1 MESIKSK
8 CKSGPCA
15 SRITFPGTTKSIRMK
30 DRGRIM
36 SNFFSKGPD
45 YYNLF
50 EKGIEISS
58 RAAQTLK
65 RAFAGDRIDEEEI
78 KQLKAI
84 EHEGDRHVHECAKLI
99 ADAFITPIERPD
111 MMNLV
116 AAIEALTDSIDD
128 VGNQVYMM
136 HITEKE
142 ETAEKF
148 IEMIA
153 SACEELCRIM
163 SVFKNFK
170 KSQTEIHEISIR
182 VNHIEEEGDALFI
195 GAMRDMYDPEKKKDA
210 IDVMRRQSL
219 YQTLEDSLDC
229 CEDVADIMA
238 HIIIANT

>member
-1 MESIKSK
+1 
-8 CKSGPCA
+8 
-15 SRITFPGTTKSIRMK
+15 
-30 DRGRIM
+30 M
-36 SNFFSKGPD
+36 SSFFSKGPD
-45 YYNLF
+45 YFSLF
-50 EKGIEISS
+50 EKGVEISS

-65 RAFAGDRIDEEEI
+65 RAFAGDEIDEEEI

-84 EHEGDRHVHECAKLI
+84 EHDGDKHVHECAKLI
-99 ADAFITPIERPD
+99 SDAFITPIERPD

-136 HITEKE
+136 HITEKGE
-142 ETAEKF
+142 VAGKF
-148 IEMIA
+148 VDLI
-153 SACEELCRIM
+153 SDACSELCSMMR
-163 SVFKNFK
+163 VFKHFK
-170 KSQTEIHEISIR
+170 KNQTDIHEISIR
-182 VNHIEEEGDALFI
+182 VNHIEEEGDVLFI
-195 GAMRDMYDPEKKKDA
+195 GAMRDMFDPSQERDP

>member
-1 MESIKSK
+1 
-8 CKSGPCA
+8 
-15 SRITFPGTTKSIRMK
+15 
-30 DRGRIM
+30 M
-36 SNFFSKGPD
+36 SSFFSKGPD
-45 YYNLF
+45 YFNLF
-50 EKGIEISS
+50 EKGIQISS
-58 RAAQTLK
+58 KAAQTLK
-65 RAFAGDRIDEEEI
+65 RSFAGNRIDEDEI
-78 KQLKAI
+78 KKLKAI
-84 EHEGDRHVHECAKLI
+84 EHEGDRHVHECAKLV

-136 HITEKE
+136 HVVEKE

-148 IEMIA
+148 VELIA
-153 SACEELCRIM
+153 SACEELCRMM

-170 KSQTEIHEISIR
+170 KSQTELHEIAIR

-195 GAMRDMYDPEKKKDA
+195 GAMRKMFDPAQKQDA
-210 IDVMRRQSL
+210 LDVIRRQSL

-238 HIIIANT
+238 HIIISNT

>member
-1 MESIKSK
+1 
-8 CKSGPCA
+8 
-15 SRITFPGTTKSIRMK
+15 
-30 DRGRIM
+30 M

-45 YYNLF
+45 YYCLF

-65 RAFAGDRIDEEEI
+65 RAFSGSLIDEEEI

-84 EHEGDRHVHECAKLI
+84 EHEGDKHVHECAKLI
-99 ADAFITPIERPD
+99 SDAFITPIERPD
-111 MMNLV
+111 MMELI

-142 ETAEKF
+142 KTAEQF
-148 IEMIA
+148 VDMIDA
-153 SACEELCRIM
+153 ACQELCKM
-163 SVFKNFK
+163 MGVFKHFK
-170 KSQTEIHEISIR
+170 KTQTELHEISIR

-195 GAMRDMYDPEKKKDA
+195 GAMRSMYDPAESHDA
-210 IDVMRRQSL
+210 LDVMRRQSL

-229 CEDVADIMA
+229 CEDVADIMGQ
-238 HIIIANT
+238 IIITNT

>member
-1 MESIKSK
+1 
-8 CKSGPCA
+8 
-15 SRITFPGTTKSIRMK
+15 MK
-30 DRGRIM
+30 DRGRTM

-45 YYNLF
+45 YFCLF

-65 RAFAGDRIDEEEI
+65 RAFAGSLIDEEEI

-84 EHEGDRHVHECAKLI
+84 EHEGDKHVHECAKLI
-99 ADAFITPIERPD
+99 SDAFITPIERPD
-111 MMNLV
+111 MMDLI

-142 ETAEKF
+142 EAAEKF
-148 IEMIA
+148 VDMID
-153 SACEELCRIM
+153 SACGELCKM
-163 SVFKNFK
+163 MGVFKNFK
-170 KSQTEIHEISIR
+170 KSQTELHEISIR

-195 GAMRDMYDPEKKKDA
+195 GAMRRMYDPDGHHDA
-210 IDVMRRQSL
+210 LDVMRRQSL

-229 CEDVADIMA
+229 CEDVADIMGQ
-238 HIIIANT
+238 IIIANT

>member
-1 MESIKSK
+1 MRTGQKYTY
-8 CKSGPCA
+8 GQ
-15 SRITFPGTTKSIRMK
+15 MK
-30 DRGRIM
+30 DRGRKM
-36 SNFFSKGPD
+36 STFFSKGPD
-45 YYNLF
+45 YFILF
-50 EKGIEISS
+50 EKGMEISS

-65 RAFAGDRIDEEEI
+65 RAFAADRINEEEI

-84 EHEGDRHVHECAKLI
+84 EHEGDKHVHECSKLI
-99 ADAFITPIERPD
+99 EDAFITPIERPD

-136 HITEKE
+136 HIEKKD

-148 IEMIA
+148 VELIA
-153 SACEELCRIM
+153 SACTELCNM
-163 SVFKNFK
+163 MHAFKHFK
-170 KSQTEIHEISIR
+170 KNQADLHEISIR
-182 VNHIEEEGDALFI
+182 VNHIEEEGDVLFI
-195 GAMRDMYDPEKKKDA
+195 GAMRNMFDPEQQHDPVE
-210 IDVMRRQSL
+210 VMRRQSL

>member
-1 MESIKSK
+1 
-8 CKSGPCA
+8 
-15 SRITFPGTTKSIRMK
+15 MK
-30 DRGRIM
+30 DRGGTM

-45 YYNLF
+45 YYSLF
-50 EKGIEISS
+50 EKGIQISS
-58 RAAQTLK
+58 KAAQTLK

-99 ADAFITPIERPD
+99 SDAFITPIERPD
-111 MMNLV
+111 MMNLI

-136 HITEKE
+136 HITRKE

-148 IEMIA
+148 IKLIA
-153 SACEELCRIM
+153 SACEELCNM
-163 SVFKNFK
+163 MDVFKNFK
-170 KSQTEIHEISIR
+170 KNQTDIHEISIR

-195 GAMRDMYDPEKKKDA
+195 GAMREMYDPEKSHDA

-229 CEDVADIMA
+229 CEDVADIMGQ
-238 HIIIANT
+238 IIIANT